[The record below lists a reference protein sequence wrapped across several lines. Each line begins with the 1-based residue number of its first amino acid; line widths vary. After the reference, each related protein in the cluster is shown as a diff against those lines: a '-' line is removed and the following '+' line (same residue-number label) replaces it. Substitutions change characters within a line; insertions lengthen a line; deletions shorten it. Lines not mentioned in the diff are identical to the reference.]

1 MAKVTDKLK
10 HYLNSAK
17 YWSDKKD
24 YLSNK
29 IERLR
34 SRAEK
39 ITTSYSDVPTF
50 GSYEDHRQAVIADM
64 VDTEQKYK
72 EAVKESKN
80 RLQEIEFFISCLE
93 NYNERSALERHY
105 IYFENWQDV
114 ALQLHFT
121 ERHIHNIHG
130 DALMH
135 LLEIHKKIVEN
146 GSKPL
151 F

>member
-17 YWSDKKD
+17 YWSEKKD
-24 YLSNK
+24 YLSTR

-50 GSYEDHRQAVIADM
+50 GDYDDYRQTVITDM
-64 VDTEQKYK
+64 IDTESEYK
-72 EAVKESKN
+72 EAVAECKKKM
-80 RLQEIEFFISCLE
+80 QEIQFLISCLE

-105 IYFENWQDV
+105 IYLENWQDV
-114 ALQLHFT
+114 ALQLHYT
-121 ERHIHNIHG
+121 ERQIHNIHG
-130 DALMH
+130 DALLH
-135 LLEIHKKIVEN
+135 LLEIHKKIIEN
-146 GSKPL
+146 GGKPL